1 MLHPHVFASV
11 TPGHVTYRF
20 PNVARL
26 RGVSTQI
33 GSGLR
38 RRQLAR
44 ILTELR
50 NAAGVGQAAAAVA
63 ADCSRSQISHFER
76 GAYVPSRLELP
87 ALLACYEALDRLPA
101 LEELRASANEPG
113 WWSTYGLPQWLQAY
127 VRLET
132 DASHVRYFDLATVPG
147 LLQTEGYAR
156 ALMDR
161 HKATPT
167 DVKRRLGVLR
177 ERQRGVGGR
186 LTLSVVVTEGLLDLT
201 SHMGDMG
208 ADQLR
213 YLADVVEPGVTE
225 VRVLPTDVGMHGG
238 MSGRFTLLGF
248 PPGTEPPIAY
258 LEHAVG
264 GHLVEDQDV
273 VGALSTE
280 HDGLVA
286 ASLDLEHSGR
296 VIRAYAAGYGQG
308 GQVNAG

>member
-101 LEELRASANEPG
+101 LEELRVAANEPG

-132 DASHVRYFDLATVPG
+132 DARWARCYASAMVPG
-147 LLQTEGYAR
+147 LLQTLGYAG
-156 ALMDR
+156 ALQQLHGSRD
-161 HKATPT
+161 AETS
-167 DVKRRLGVLR
+167 RRLEVLAK
-177 ERQRGVGGR
+177 RQKR
-186 LTLSVVVTEGLLDLT
+186 LTAGMTLSVVVSEAVLHLT
-201 SHMGDMG
+201 KTMGETG
-208 ADQLR
+208 REQLTH
-213 YLADVVEPGVTE
+213 LAGVSE
-225 VRVLPTDVGMHGG
+225 SGVAVVRVLPFAAGMTRG
-238 MSGRFTLLGF
+238 MGQFTVLDF
-248 PPGTEPPIAY
+248 PGDEPSVAY
-258 LEHAVG
+258 EEHAVG
-264 GHLVEDQDV
+264 GHLADDREVVGKLAALYQELCDVALGVEDSAVMIRTFMDPAEE
-273 VGALSTE
+273 GA
-280 HDGLVA
+280 
-286 ASLDLEHSGR
+286 
-296 VIRAYAAGYGQG
+296 GQ
-308 GQVNAG
+308 